1 MFGLVRI
8 IMPLHART
16 PYPKPWLQHT
26 RGSKG
31 ERSPQIFSSE
41 KKQRPRHGGEMLWKK
56 QRCSHFSSGKKQS
69 PWKVGTLIFFTA
81 FPPMSGTLFFFRTE
95 IFGLFSPSLP
105 LVRWSQSFGY
115 GFLASYDI
123 KICTRPNIFLSKV
136 PKKSSWKAPEFW
148 RDLNLETALT
158 LSYST
163 WYYIWNTLFWQE
175 TGFTKVNQ
183 SFGTASLFLI
193 CLACALTEG
202 P

>member
-1 MFGLVRI
+1 
-8 IMPLHART
+8 MPLHART

-26 RGSKG
+26 RGSEG

-41 KKQRPRHGGEMLWKK
+41 KKQRTRHGGEMLWKK
-56 QRCSHFSSGKKQS
+56 TEMLPLQLWIKTESMKSGDSNFFHSIS
-69 PWKVGTLIFFTA
+69 PHVWDFV
-81 FPPMSGTLFFFRTE
+81 FFRTE

-115 GFLASYDI
+115 GFLASYGI